1 MILKKRL
8 IVVDV
13 GMFVEELAGIQKYSS
28 MTQK

>member
-1 MILKKRL
+1 MVLKKRL

-13 GMFVEELAGIQKYSS
+13 GMFVEVLAEIQKYSS